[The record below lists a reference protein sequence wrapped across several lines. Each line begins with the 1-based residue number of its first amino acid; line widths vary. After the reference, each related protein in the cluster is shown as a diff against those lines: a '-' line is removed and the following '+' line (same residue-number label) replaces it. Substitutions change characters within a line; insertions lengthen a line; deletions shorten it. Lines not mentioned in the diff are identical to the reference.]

1 VIAYTLEHSKD
12 SWKKILVV
20 FNGSQNASDMK
31 LPAGDWKIAADA
43 NRAGLVSLGGANGSL
58 KLEPL
63 SAYVLFQ

>member
-1 VIAYTLEHSKD
+1 
-12 SWKKILVV
+12 
-20 FNGSQNASDMK
+20 MK

-43 NRAGLVSLGGANGSL
+43 NRAGLVSLGGANGTL